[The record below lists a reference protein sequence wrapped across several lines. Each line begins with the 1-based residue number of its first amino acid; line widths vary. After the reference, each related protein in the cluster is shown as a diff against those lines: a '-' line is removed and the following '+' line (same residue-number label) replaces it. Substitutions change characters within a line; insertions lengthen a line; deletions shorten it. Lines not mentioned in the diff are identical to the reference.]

1 MLLKFILIFLSLS
14 ISQCVLAQ
22 IDPKILEQQVLE
34 QNQINS
40 FKTLVIN
47 AASLAPQVIS
57 DFKSELLNWHEKV
70 ITINYDQQHLRLVIK
85 HNLLLHPREMTDV
98 LFKYNISN
106 DKIISYQ

>member
-1 MLLKFILIFLSLS
+1 MCLKLILLLFALS

-22 IDPKILEQQVLE
+22 IDPKILEQQVLK
-34 QNQINS
+34 QNQINA

-47 AASLAPQVIS
+47 TASIAPQEIS
-57 DFKSELLNWHEKV
+57 DFKTELLNWHEKV
-70 ITINYDQQHLRLVIK
+70 ITVNYDQQHMRLVIK